1 MKPDSQMTLDR
12 HFRQCV
18 GIDVSKDKFT
28 ACLQMYDRASDVG
41 CHTMSIDFDNTKSG
55 FNQFVK
61 WSRKEAVK
69 GFPLTYLM
77 EPTGV
82 YYEPLAYHLHKIGQ
96 TVYVV
101 LPNKARSFCEAEGI
115 KTKTD
120 AMDARCLA
128 LMGCTS
134 RKLKPWSPPAPIYR
148 ELCQMTRF
156 HTDLSQIMTSVMNRM
171 ESLNHM
177 EEADKTVRKNCQK
190 LIDEIDTLMENND
203 KAIMQKITEDKELE
217 ARVKRIAK
225 TKGLGVTT
233 VVCIVAETEGFHL
246 IENRKQL
253 TSYAGLDVRAKQ
265 SGREDPKHAISK
277 KGNAHIRAALY
288 MPALVAVRYNP
299 QIKTV
304 YGRICQKHPKQK
316 KIGVTAAMR
325 RLLLLI
331 YTLWKNGEEYDPM
344 RDKTHTHQKKM
355 KEEDTE
361 LEYEPED
368 CIGPKRD
375 PADWNATDEHGNPP
389 F

>member
-1 MKPDSQMTLDR
+1 
-12 HFRQCV
+12 
-18 GIDVSKDKFT
+18 
-28 ACLQMYDRASDVG
+28 
-41 CHTMSIDFDNTKSG
+41 
-55 FNQFVK
+55 
-61 WSRKEAVK
+61 
-69 GFPLTYLM
+69 
-77 EPTGV
+77 
-82 YYEPLAYHLHKIGQ
+82 
-96 TVYVV
+96 
-101 LPNKARSFCEAEGI
+101 
-115 KTKTD
+115 
-120 AMDARCLA
+120 
-128 LMGCTS
+128 
-134 RKLKPWSPPAPIYR
+134 
-148 ELCQMTRF
+148 
-156 HTDLSQIMTSVMNRM
+156 MNRM

-277 KGNAHIRAALY
+277 RGNAHIRAALY

-299 QIKTV
+299 QIKAA
-304 YGRICQKHPKQK
+304 YGRICQKRPKEK

>member
-128 LMGCTS
+128 LLGCTS

-148 ELCQMTRF
+148 ELRQMTRF

-344 RDKTHTHQKKM
+344 RDKTHTPKKRM

-361 LEYEPED
+361 LEYGPKD
-368 CIGPKRD
+368 CIGPKHE
-375 PADWNATDEHGNPP
+375 PVDWNATDEHGNPP